1 MQRAFAPVKVQA
13 ARPTVVMRPV
23 GARRGAMVLVRGAP
37 DKKQI
42 DEAVKDAEE
51 ACKGGDAGEW
61 CVHRFW

>member
-37 DKKQI
+37 EKNQI

-51 ACKGGDAGEW
+51 ACKG
-61 CVHRFW
+61 